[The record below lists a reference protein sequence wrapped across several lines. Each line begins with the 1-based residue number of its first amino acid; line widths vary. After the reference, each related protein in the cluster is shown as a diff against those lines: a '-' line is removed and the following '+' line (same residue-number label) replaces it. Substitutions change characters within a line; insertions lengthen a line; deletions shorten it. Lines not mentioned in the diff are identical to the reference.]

1 MQINDDASDQGVKA
15 IVLNETDRELIWMAA
30 RILMALD
37 PGPTREEAAETIA
50 QAYRDDI
57 SGAHVGAAPE
67 MLDELTLGFSG
78 ALLLEMQRR
87 VGNDDAEVP
96 RSPGMSRLNRPRV
109 LETIGRY
116 MRMVDPR
123 H

>member
-1 MQINDDASDQGVKA
+1 MQIDDDPTPEQAVKS

-37 PGPTREEAAETIA
+37 PGPTREEASEFIA
-50 QAYRDDI
+50 QAYRDDLGDAHA
-57 SGAHVGAAPE
+57 GATPE

-87 VGNDDAEVP
+87 GVGDAETP
-96 RSPGMSRLNRPRV
+96 RSPSLSRLNRPRA
-109 LETIGRY
+109 LKAIGRY
-116 MRMVDPR
+116 LRMVDPR